1 MPYAAILVTWCAM
14 LVVAVVSGGLRE
26 KHLAP
31 KLGTHRAKLVA
42 TPLACLI
49 FFGII
54 LCFVTFTGMRDAGEL
69 WATGFV
75 WLVLTVAFEFLFG
88 RYVLKESWENLLADY
103 NIFKGRLWLV
113 VLLTVLAGPYVAAK
127 IM

>member
-1 MPYAAILVTWCAM
+1 MPYAAILVTWCVM

-31 KLGTHRAKLVA
+31 KLGEHRAKLVA

-54 LCFVTFTGMRDAGEL
+54 FCFVNVNGMQDAGEL
-69 WATGFV
+69 WATGLM

-88 RYVLKESWENLLADY
+88 RYVLKESWETLLADY
-103 NIFKGRLWLV
+103 NIFKGRLWPV
-113 VLLTVLAGPYVAAK
+113 VLLTVLAGPYIAAK
-127 IM
+127 IV